1 MPSICDKDKVYL
13 QIWEMLMRLGAKTG
27 CHQRAARSFFCGGYQ
42 LPLCARC
49 TGLLLVYIVVLTIYR
64 WYFMDIILSILFC
77 IPMLIDGGTQY
88 FKLRES
94 SQCLRFITGFL
105 GGLGVMTLQIKIV
118 MLLLKL
124 GRFIL

>member
-1 MPSICDKDKVYL
+1 MSSICDKDKVYL

-27 CHQRAARSFFCGGYQ
+27 CHQRADRSFFCGGYQ

-49 TGLLLVYIVVLTIYR
+49 TGLLLGYIVVLTIYR
-64 WYFMDIILSILFC
+64 WYFMDTTLSILFC

-94 SQCLRFITGFL
+94 SQCLRFITGFF
-105 GGLGVMTLQIKIV
+105 GGLSVMSLQIKIV
-118 MLLLKL
+118 MLILKL